1 MRPPFDDLDEFAFG
15 DNAAVDRILREQRK
29 EERRYAS
36 RKPHDSPDD
45 DEYLD
50 GMDEYEDY
58 EDYGDYNEDEFDEH
72 SGVDTDH

>member
-15 DNAAVDRILREQRK
+15 DNAALSTAVLREQRK

-36 RKPHDSPDD
+36 RKPHDGPDD

-50 GMDEYEDY
+50 DMDEYED
-58 EDYGDYNEDEFDEH
+58 
-72 SGVDTDH
+72 